1 MHNVDLDDYL
11 GLYRLEETALTG
23 VQKHALEKIQ
33 RGLYMY
39 AAAAVIL
46 SEERHRRCGL
56 DL

>member
-1 MHNVDLDDYL
+1 VDLDDYL